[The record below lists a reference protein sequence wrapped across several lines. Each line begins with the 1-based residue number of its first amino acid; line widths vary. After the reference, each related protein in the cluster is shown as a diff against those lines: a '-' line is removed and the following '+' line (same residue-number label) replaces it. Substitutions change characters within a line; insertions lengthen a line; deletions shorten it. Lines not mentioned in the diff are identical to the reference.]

1 MGKAINLRKRVSSYF
16 QDKNLGEKTK
26 QLALSIS
33 SIKTISVTSEVEAFL
48 LEERLIKK
56 YHPKFNISLK
66 DAKTYPF
73 IEINVKDKYP
83 SVVLTRKKDNDS
95 SVYFGPYTSVN
106 SLRAVLK
113 MLRHIFPYA
122 SVKNH
127 PNYLCLYYHLKLCPC
142 PNVTKN
148 PDYRKNIKHIVDFL
162 GGRTKKVLS
171 DLEKDREF
179 YSKNELYEKAKET
192 QKQIENIKLI
202 TSPFY
207 KPFEFEF
214 NPNLKSDVINNQLLE
229 LKTLLNLNKIFAK
242 DLNRIECFD
251 ISNMSGKNST
261 GSMVV
266 FKNGEKDGSS
276 YRRFKIKEFYNN
288 KPNDFAMLQEV
299 LKRRFKHDEWEL
311 PSLIVVDGGKGQV
324 SSALKVLSEINI
336 QIPIIGLAKREE
348 IIISQDLNEIKLLK
362 SSSSLQLIMRI
373 RDEAHRF
380 AITYHRKLREKFIFD

>member
-1 MGKAINLRKRVSSYF
+1 MGKAINLRKRISSYF

-26 QLALSIS
+26 QLASSIS

-73 IEINVKDKYP
+73 VEVNVKDKYP
-83 SVVLTRKKDNDS
+83 SVVLTRKKENVS

-113 MLRHIFPYA
+113 MLRHIFPYV

-142 PNVTKN
+142 PNITKN
-148 PDYRKNIKHIVDFL
+148 PDYKMNIKHIVDFL
-162 GGRTKKVLS
+162 SGKTKKVLS
-171 DLEKDREF
+171 DLEKEREF
-179 YSKNELYEKAKET
+179 YSKNELYEMAKET

-202 TSPFY
+202 TSSFY

-214 NPNLKSDVINNQLLE
+214 NPNLKSDVVNNQLLE
-229 LKTLLNLNKIFAK
+229 LKTVLNLNNVLVK

-276 YRRFKIKEFYNN
+276 YRRFKVRKFYNN
-288 KPNDFAMLQEV
+288 KPNDFAMMQEV
-299 LKRRFKHDEWEL
+299 LKRRLKHNEWGI
-311 PSLIVVDGGKGQV
+311 PSLIVIDGGKGQV
-324 SSALKVLSEINI
+324 SAALKVLSAINT

-348 IIISQDLNEIKLLK
+348 IIISRELNEIKLPKNSNALK
-362 SSSSLQLIMRI
+362 LIMRI

-380 AITYHRKLREKFIFD
+380 AIAYHRKLREKIIFD